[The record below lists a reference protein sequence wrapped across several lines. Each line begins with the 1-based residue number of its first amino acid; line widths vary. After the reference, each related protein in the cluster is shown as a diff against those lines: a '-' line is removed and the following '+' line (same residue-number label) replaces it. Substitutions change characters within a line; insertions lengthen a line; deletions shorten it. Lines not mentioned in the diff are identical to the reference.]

1 MDTLVVMLKNIAW
14 VFFLVGC
21 FMVAINWGRLGHT
34 EIPPSLNLRG
44 TIAEKVIW
52 RYLFWSMVVLSS
64 FGVQL
69 ASALI
74 N

>member
-1 MDTLVVMLKNIAW
+1 
-14 VFFLVGC
+14 
-21 FMVAINWGRLGHT
+21 MVAINWGRLGHT